1 MEQESQVEQTNAL
14 KDLASTNP
22 KEVGF
27 QILLLNYYK
36 EAIVFLKNG
45 LDFYGRC

>member
-14 KDLASTNP
+14 RVLASTNP

-27 QILLLNYYK
+27 QIFLLNCYK

-45 LDFYGRC
+45 PDFYG